1 MLFKNFLFPVIIFLH
16 VTVVSAQIFP
26 DTLLQKQKNDLSE
39 DALGR
44 STPRG
49 TVQGFI
55 SAVANQDYYLAS
67 RFLNL
72 ETIAG
77 NQDGTVLAQTLQNLL
92 DQGYL
97 QPYSRI
103 SNDSS
108 GNTDDD
114 LPAQIDRIGTIT
126 VGGETI
132 GILLERIQGPLGDD
146 IWLFASET
154 LSKIINVTTLDGILI
169 NELLPAFLID
179 YRLVGVPLGHWLAAI
194 LLIFLAYL
202 LAWIVIR
209 IITGIIRLL
218 WKKSKEEN
226 VSGIITAL
234 VLPIRIYLALW
245 LFIYLSQQAGLS
257 IILRQKFSGLVVI
270 VGVVAL
276 VILLWRLTDL
286 IATFSKKKMIKRE
299 SVSGMSVVLFVQRA
313 TKATLIIIG
322 VIAILGALGID
333 VTTGI
338 AALGIGGIALALG
351 AQKSMENL
359 VGSVTLV
366 ADQPI
371 RVGDFCKVG
380 DTIGTIESIGMRSTR
395 IRTLNRTVVTIPN
408 GEFSSGKIEN
418 YAHRDKFWFHP
429 IFNLRYETTP
439 DQIRYLLVEMRAV
452 LYAHPKVHTEPNRV
466 RLIQIG
472 VDSIDLE
479 VFAYINTT
487 MFDEFLEIQEDLLL
501 HMMDL
506 VEKSGTSF
514 AFPSQTVYLT
524 RDRGRSNE
532 KSEKAEGEVHKWK
545 NENNLQLPRFDPEQI
560 EKLRNSINYPP
571 EGSVNRKMQNE

>member
-114 LPAQIDRIGTIT
+114 LPARIDRIGTIT

-132 GILLERIQGPLGDD
+132 GILLERIQGPRGDD

-202 LAWIVIR
+202 LAWIVIQ

-524 RDRGRSNE
+524 RDRGRSKE

-571 EGSVNRKMQNE
+571 EGSVNRKVQNE